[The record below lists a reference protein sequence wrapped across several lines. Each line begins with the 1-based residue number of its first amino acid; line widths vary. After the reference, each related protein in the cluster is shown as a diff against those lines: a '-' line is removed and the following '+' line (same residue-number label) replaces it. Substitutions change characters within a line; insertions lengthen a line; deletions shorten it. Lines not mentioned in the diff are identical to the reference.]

1 MKAMNKFSAKNIS
14 VLSILLLISLIGLF
28 AVENSKVEVKQ
39 KWYSDKLRAAILA
52 EDAAAY
58 IKNFRL
64 KNSVFIDA
72 VNDPNETAL
81 IGQEFTLIT
90 TDRGKIESKLSTTNP
105 NFAAIIVDMFL
116 EAGLR
121 KNDVIAIGYTGS
133 FPGLNIAVLAAVEE
147 IGLKPLIITS
157 VGASNFG
164 ANDPYFTWL
173 DMEKFLYNKGV
184 FSNRSLAASI
194 GGGVDIGR
202 GLSPEG
208 RKLII
213 NAIKRNDVEFINE
226 KYLEKSIESRM
237 NLYNKYADGREIKA
251 YVNVGGGIAS
261 LGATVNGK
269 IIRSGLSEV
278 LDLQNYP
285 VRGVI
290 IQMALKKIPVIH
302 LLNISKLLQQYGL
315 PNSPVPLPDPGEGEI
330 FTQQKYNV
338 TLTFFVA
345 LLLAAV
351 LIAVYIIDKKRH
363 QLGTEFIPIK
373 MTEKK
378 PEVKLTSVSKAS

>member
-1 MKAMNKFSAKNIS
+1 MNKFSAKNIV
-14 VLSILLLISLIGLF
+14 VLSVLLLISLISLL
-28 AVENSKVEVKQ
+28 AVENGKVEVKQ
-39 KWYSDKLRAAILA
+39 RWYSDKLRAAILA

-58 IKNFRL
+58 IKYFRL
-64 KNSVFIDA
+64 ENSVFVDA

-81 IGQEFTLIT
+81 IGQEFTMIT
-90 TDRGKIESKLSTTNP
+90 TDRGNIESKLSTTNP
-105 NFAAIIVDMFL
+105 NFAAAVVDMFL
-116 EAGLR
+116 EAGLK

-133 FPGLNIAVLAAVEE
+133 FPGLNIAVLAATEVL
-147 IGLKPLIITS
+147 GLKPLIITS

-173 DMEKFLYNKGV
+173 DMENYLYEKGV

-208 RKLII
+208 RRLII

-226 KYLEKSIESRM
+226 KYLEKSIATRI
-237 NLYNKYADGREIKA
+237 NLYNKYADGKKIKA

-269 IIRSGLSEV
+269 IIQSGLSQV

-290 IQMALKKIPVIH
+290 VQMAQKQIPVIH
-302 LLNISKLLQQYGL
+302 LLNISNLLRQYGL

-345 LLLAAV
+345 LILASALV
-351 LIAVYIIDKKRH
+351 GVYIIDRKRH
-363 QLGTEFIPIK
+363 QLGTEFIPVK
-373 MTEKK
+373 KTEEK
-378 PEVKLTSVSKAS
+378 PEMKLFSAFKAS

>member
-1 MKAMNKFSAKNIS
+1 
-14 VLSILLLISLIGLF
+14 
-28 AVENSKVEVKQ
+28 
-39 KWYSDKLRAAILA
+39 
-52 EDAAAY
+52 
-58 IKNFRL
+58 
-64 KNSVFIDA
+64 
-72 VNDPNETAL
+72 
-81 IGQEFTLIT
+81 
-90 TDRGKIESKLSTTNP
+90 
-105 NFAAIIVDMFL
+105 
-116 EAGLR
+116 
-121 KNDVIAIGYTGS
+121 
-133 FPGLNIAVLAAVEE
+133 
-147 IGLKPLIITS
+147 LIITS

-173 DMEKFLYNKGV
+173 DMEKNLYEKGV

-208 RKLII
+208 RRLII

-226 KYLEKSIESRM
+226 KYLEKSISTRM
-237 NLYNKYADGREIKA
+237 SLYNKYADGKKIKA

-269 IIRSGLSEV
+269 IIQSGLSKI
-278 LDLQNYP
+278 LDLQNFP

-290 IQMALKKIPVIH
+290 VQMAQKKIPVIH
-302 LLNISKLLQQYGL
+302 LLNISNLLLRYGL

-345 LLLAAV
+345 LLLASALV
-351 LIAVYIIDKKRH
+351 AVYIIDRKRH
-363 QLGTEFIPIK
+363 QLGTEFIPVK
-373 MTEKK
+373 KTEEK
-378 PEVKLTSVSKAS
+378 PEVKLSSVFKAS